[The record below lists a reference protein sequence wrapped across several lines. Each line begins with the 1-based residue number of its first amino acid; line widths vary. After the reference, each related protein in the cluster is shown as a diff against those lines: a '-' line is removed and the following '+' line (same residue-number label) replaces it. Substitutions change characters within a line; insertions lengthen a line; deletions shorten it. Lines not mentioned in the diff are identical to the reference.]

1 MEDFFV
7 ENLRTKNLLDRSINT
22 IISDLISL
30 LQLFGQSC
38 WALGAEQFAMAQ
50 SASILAA
57 VKLHPAID

>member
-1 MEDFFV
+1 M
-7 ENLRTKNLLDRSINT
+7 NT
-22 IISDLISL
+22 LIGNLISL

-38 WALGAEQFAMAQ
+38 WALGAEQFAMSQ